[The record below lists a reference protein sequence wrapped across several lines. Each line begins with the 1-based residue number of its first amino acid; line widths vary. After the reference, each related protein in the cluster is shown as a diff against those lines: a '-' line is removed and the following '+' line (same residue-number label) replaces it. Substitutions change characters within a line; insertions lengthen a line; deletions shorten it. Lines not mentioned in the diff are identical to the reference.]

1 MRVDGRDRWWIE
13 RRRVLR
19 GHQPHGARR
28 PLCTP
33 RSRTSLRTTSMAK
46 SPKRSREEF
55 PKLGPKSG
63 FFPGFDIKYEG
74 PDSLNP
80 LAFKYYNKDEVI
92 MGKPMKEWLR
102 FAVCYWHTWRG
113 SGADIFALGGSIVR
127 DWDGNDLDA
136 ALMRVDVHFEFCQ
149 RLGIEY
155 YCFHDRD
162 VSPEGANVAET
173 NSNLDRVADKLA
185 ARQAETGVKCLWGTC
200 NLFSHTRYA
209 SRSRFTYDLGEFY
222 LGRRALF
229 R

>member
-1 MRVDGRDRWWIE
+1 
-13 RRRVLR
+13 
-19 GHQPHGARR
+19 
-28 PLCTP
+28 
-33 RSRTSLRTTSMAK
+33 MAK

-113 SGADIFALGGSIVR
+113 NGADIFALGGSILR